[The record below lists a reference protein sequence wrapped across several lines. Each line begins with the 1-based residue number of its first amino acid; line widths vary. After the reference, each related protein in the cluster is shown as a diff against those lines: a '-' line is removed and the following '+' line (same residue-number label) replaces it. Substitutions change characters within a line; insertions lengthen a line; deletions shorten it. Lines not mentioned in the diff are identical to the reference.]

1 MNYCLRSK
9 YNKWF
14 VVIFEENYNFILVWI
29 VTINFAY
36 MQVFVQFNIFY
47 NKFNNC
53 IVYTVS
59 LLIDWILTILS
70 N

>member
-14 VVIFEENYNFILVWI
+14 VVIFEENYNFMLVWI

-53 IVYTVS
+53 IVYTVF

>member
-59 LLIDWILTILS
+59 FLIDWILTILS